1 MKEFVIT
8 IRETL
13 VDDFIVE
20 AETAREAMEIAREK
34 YYKCE
39 FVLEPGNLIA
49 KKMAVSLPRDEA
61 VGWTEF

>member
-8 IRETL
+8 IKETV

-20 AETAREAMEIAREK
+20 AETAQEAVEIAREK

-39 FVLEPGNLIA
+39 FVLEPGNLIDTQ
-49 KKMAVSLPRDEA
+49 MAVSSPHDEA
-61 VGWTEF
+61 IEWTEF

>member
-1 MKEFVIT
+1 M
-8 IRETL
+8 